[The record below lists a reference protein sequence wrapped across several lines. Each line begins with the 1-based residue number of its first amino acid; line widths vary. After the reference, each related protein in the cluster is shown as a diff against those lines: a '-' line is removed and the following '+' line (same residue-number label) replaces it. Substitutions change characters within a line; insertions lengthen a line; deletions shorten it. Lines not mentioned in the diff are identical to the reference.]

1 MARLPIM
8 PVFTDAPVGDTL
20 HLSHDQFGAYML
32 ILIATW
38 RDNGQALP
46 DDGRRM
52 AYLTRA
58 TVKEW
63 RTRLRPVLVE
73 FFDISDGHWHQ
84 SASKPS
90 GRSLTKRGIL
100 GEA

>member
-1 MARLPIM
+1 
-8 PVFTDAPVGDTL
+8 
-20 HLSHDQFGAYML
+20 ML

-38 RDNGQALP
+38 RNNGQALP
-46 DDGRRM
+46 DENRRM
-52 AYLTRA
+52 AHLTRA